1 MSILAGAL
9 CHVLKPL
16 KVKLILKPVLVIVF
30 VNYVLSIKMLLLT
43 FARLNHGIL
52 IVSIDFVLNSEG
64 TIVLALLFFILF
76 LICSKRFHN
85 HVKITYYIYLRF
97 FVN

>member
-1 MSILAGAL
+1 MSILAAAL

-43 FARLNHGIL
+43 FARFNHGIL

-64 TIVLALLFFILF
+64 TIVLALFIFYFIFNLQQAF
-76 LICSKRFHN
+76 S
-85 HVKITYYIYLRF
+85 
-97 FVN
+97 